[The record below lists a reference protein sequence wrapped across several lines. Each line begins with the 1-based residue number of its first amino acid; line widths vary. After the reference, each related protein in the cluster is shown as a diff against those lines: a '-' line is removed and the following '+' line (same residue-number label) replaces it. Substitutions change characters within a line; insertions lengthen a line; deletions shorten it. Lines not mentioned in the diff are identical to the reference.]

1 MRARWD
7 FELGGKS
14 SYARSG
20 LALPQALRR
29 TCGILCRISVSSHP
43 DGLRRIRVG
52 RDILLRKRQ
61 QIHAGR
67 PLYATTVPSL
77 CPAIHPDILLS
88 LMRVGDGM
96 VQAPSPD
103 ICVKPLNVVDWK
115 TVFQNLN
122 HFDFNRQA
130 LRLAFTRIPLE
141 ASIRV
146 KEVQR
151 C

>member
-1 MRARWD
+1 
-7 FELGGKS
+7 
-14 SYARSG
+14 
-20 LALPQALRR
+20 
-29 TCGILCRISVSSHP
+29 
-43 DGLRRIRVG
+43 
-52 RDILLRKRQ
+52 
-61 QIHAGR
+61 
-67 PLYATTVPSL
+67 
-77 CPAIHPDILLS
+77 
-88 LMRVGDGM
+88 MRVGDGM

-115 TVFQNLN
+115 IVFQNLN
-122 HFDFNRQA
+122 HFDFNRQV